1 MRAEVCNLEGMSGF
15 HHITKYC
22 RRKEFHD
29 IVNQASTIPKPQ
41 RGGFP
46 KHTRLQA
53 LLLPENTEAAACC
66 DNTKIII
73 SVSSESGIYPFK
85 GTPFP

>member
-1 MRAEVCNLEGMSGF
+1 MPLHSSARPPS
-15 HHITKYC
+15 
-22 RRKEFHD
+22 
-29 IVNQASTIPKPQ
+29 IPGAQ

-46 KHTRLQA
+46 KNLRLQA
-53 LLLPENTEAAACC
+53 LLRPENAEAAACC

-73 SVSSESGIYPFK
+73 SVSSELGNYPFK